1 MPLVAMSEALAG
13 ARALCAF
20 NAVQLEVAEGI
31 VAGAEAAGTPVVL
44 QLSENAV
51 RFHGALGPIGQ
62 AFLALAR
69 GSSAPVVVHLDH
81 ATEESLVDEAV
92 ALGLTS
98 VMYDG
103 AHHDYADNA
112 ARTAAVVAR
121 AHAAGAWVEAELGE
135 IGGKNGAHAPGVRT
149 DPGEAARFAADT
161 GVDAL
166 AVAVG
171 SEHAMRERSASLDL
185 GLIERI
191 AAATRLPLVLHGS
204 SGVADAVIVHAVAA
218 GMRKINI
225 GTHIGRVF
233 TDGVRVALA
242 DESLIDPRTFM
253 QPGRAAVAAEVERM
267 LRVIVRGETA

>member
-1 MPLVAMSEALAG
+1 MPLVPMSEALADR
-13 ARALCAF
+13 RAVCAF

-31 VAGAEAAGTPVVL
+31 VAGAEAVGMPVVL

-51 RFHGALGPIGQ
+51 KFHGALAPIGD

-69 GSSAPVVVHLDH
+69 GSSAAVVVHLDH
-81 ATEESLVDEAV
+81 ATEEGLVDEAIT
-92 ALGLTS
+92 LGFTS

-103 AHHDYADNA
+103 AHHEYADNA
-112 ARTAAVVAR
+112 ARTAAVVQR
-121 AHAAGAWVEAELGE
+121 AHAAGVWVEAELGR
-135 IGGKNGAHAPGVRT
+135 IGGKEGAHAPGVRT
-149 DPGEAARFAADT
+149 DPGEAAQFAGDT

-191 AAATRLPLVLHGS
+191 AASTGLPLVLHGS
-204 SGVADAVIVHAVAA
+204 SGVPDAVIVEAIAA

-225 GTHIGRVF
+225 GTHVGRVF
-233 TDGVRVALA
+233 TEAVRETLA
-242 DESLIDPRTFM
+242 DESLIDPRRFM
-253 QPGRAAVAAEVERM
+253 KPARVAVAAEVSRM
-267 LRVIVRGETA
+267 LRAVTLAH